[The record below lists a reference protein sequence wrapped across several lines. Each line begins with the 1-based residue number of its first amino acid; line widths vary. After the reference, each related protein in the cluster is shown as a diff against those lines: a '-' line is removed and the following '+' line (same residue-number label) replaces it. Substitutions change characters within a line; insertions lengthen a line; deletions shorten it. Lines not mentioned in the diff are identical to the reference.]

1 MYCENCGTELK
12 TADKFCEK
20 CGNKNPKAIN
30 TEEKAEVNSKK
41 DIKMKEMNV
50 SKIKKYGVIAG
61 IVVLLLLSFTII
73 SKQVKKNSY
82 IKAVQVMAPKRY
94 PSVTFKEAFSNKDLF
109 ESSNWEYYVSKDKND
124 MVKFTGTII
133 NGDNEKGIMEAYFW
147 ITGKND
153 ISFHDCE
160 FDMGDGA
167 DSNTK
172 SVYGIYALEE
182 VFNKAYESKNY
193 VLPEELYIDTWSLE
207 HLAFFEITER
217 FAPVK
222 YVKATSD
229 MINKDIPT
237 SATVVAE
244 TEPPTTVAVIETTPA
259 ETESVVVETESSND
273 DFKINSTTTVL
284 STIPAPTIYDIGSI
298 SPDDVVNA
306 KFANNRS
313 NSISIFYITKDLDG
327 YRLYVE
333 ATTMDGMYCEKYT
346 GYCDEIYK
354 NDKYGLIFHFV
365 SIPDSNSDY
374 VDDGVYVGWYD
385 DFASIDH
392 PTLFGEDEYT
402 DYLFNGEYSFE
413 EDLAQ

>member
-20 CGNKNPKAIN
+20 CGNKNPKSIN

-61 IVVLLLLSFTII
+61 IVVLLLLSFTVI

-82 IKAVQVMAPKRY
+82 IKAIQTMAPKRY
-94 PSVTFKEAFSNKDLF
+94 PCATFKEAFSNKDLF
-109 ESSNWEYYVSKDKND
+109 ESSNWEYYVSEDKSN
-124 MVKFTGTII
+124 MVKFTGII
-133 NGDNEKGIMEAYFW
+133 ANNNGEKGILESYFW
-147 ITGKND
+147 VTGPNS
-153 ISFHDCE
+153 ILFLDCT
-160 FDMGDGA
+160 FDLRDGA
-167 DSNTK
+167 DENTK

-182 VFNKAYESKNY
+182 VFGKIYESKNY
-193 VLPEELYIDTWSLE
+193 ILPEELYIDTWSLDNF
-207 HLAFFEITER
+207 AFSVMIDTFE
-217 FAPVK
+217 PVK
-222 YVKATSD
+222 YVKATPD
-229 MINKDIPT
+229 MINKDIPV
-237 SATVVAE
+237 SATVMAE
-244 TEPPTTVAVIETTPA
+244 TEPPTTVAVVETTPA

-306 KFANNRS
+306 KFVNNRS

-327 YRLYVE
+327 YRLYAE
-333 ATTMDGMYCEKYT
+333 AVTMDGMYCEKYT

-365 SIPDSNSDY
+365 SIPGSDSDY
-374 VDDGVYVGWYD
+374 VDGGVYVGWYD

-392 PTLFGEDEYT
+392 PSLFGEDENI

>member
-61 IVVLLLLSFTII
+61 IVVLLLLSFTVIF
-73 SKQVKKNSY
+73 KQVKKNSY
-82 IKAVQVMAPKRY
+82 IKAVQTMAPKRY
-94 PSVTFKEAFSNKDLF
+94 PSATFKDAFNNYFAKNNREWSFSISSTGYNIIKFTGRNDKNAMGLLDVYFVEESKDHIVFFIAEANDDNKSLDEQTSRLCGIVLLDEIF
-109 ESSNWEYYVSKDKND
+109 EEYYVSKNYTLPRDLESE
-124 MVKFTGTII
+124 MSYLS
-133 NGDNEKGIMEAYFW
+133 E
-147 ITGKND
+147 D
-153 ISFHDCE
+153 I
-160 FDMGDGA
+160 A
-167 DSNTK
+167 LL
-172 SVYGIYALEE
+172 YAM
-182 VFNKAYESKNY
+182 
-193 VLPEELYIDTWSLE
+193 ELYN
-207 HLAFFEITER
+207 
-217 FAPVK
+217 PVK
-222 YVKATSD
+222 YVKATPD
-229 MINKDIPT
+229 MINKDIPV
-237 SATVVAE
+237 SATVMAE
-244 TEPPTTVAVIETTPA
+244 TDPPTTVAVIETTPA